1 MDINEFAHKLTEFG
15 ITNENYKKW
24 REIHGK
30 LFGDFFLGAFEESYE
45 AQIHFTA
52 AVTNISENECKK
64 ALGKLKIAESL
75 CNNEHDEMAVNYF
88 SGLCYELTKDLKK
101 MEKYYSRLLC
111 SDINLIFPLAFTP
124 YYRTAKFAQR
134 DSECTKAI
142 YYYKKALEIYKDKK
156 LSAEQSKIVSFI
168 YYDLATVYLYCHEYE
183 KSVMTMEKSYR
194 YDSSQNSFRDYVVT
208 VLNALSGEKARVGL
222 LLSQLSPH
230 FIESCKP
237 MTEAIFKGE
246 DLHYYVVPQDR
257 TKYRSFWDD
266 LINEKEDLE
275 DLILNRKSRR
285 AAKVISRKLT
295 KMLPFVQ
302 RDLACK
308 IEKTDT
314 GFIVRCKNY
323 CVKTLNSEY
332 EALFSMKPESFENW
346 EFVSVNEFEKGEYK

>member
-24 REIHGK
+24 REIHDK

-111 SDINLIFPLAFTP
+111 SDINFIFPLAFTP

-183 KSVMTMEKSYR
+183 KSVMTMEK
-194 YDSSQNSFRDYVVT
+194 
-208 VLNALSGEKARVGL
+208 
-222 LLSQLSPH
+222 
-230 FIESCKP
+230 
-237 MTEAIFKGE
+237 
-246 DLHYYVVPQDR
+246 
-257 TKYRSFWDD
+257 
-266 LINEKEDLE
+266 
-275 DLILNRKSRR
+275 
-285 AAKVISRKLT
+285 
-295 KMLPFVQ
+295 
-302 RDLACK
+302 
-308 IEKTDT
+308 
-314 GFIVRCKNY
+314 
-323 CVKTLNSEY
+323 
-332 EALFSMKPESFENW
+332 PEPA
-346 EFVSVNEFEKGEYK
+346 G